1 MKVDVERF
9 RLDEFRC
16 PCCGGVKVSSSLALL
31 LDILR
36 FILAAPLVVT
46 SGYRCSK
53 HNKKVGGVSRSRHLI
68 GCAADIACPPGVP
81 FEKFHAAAARIF
93 VPAGGGCLEYR
104 HRFFL
109 HLEVPR
115 SMSVWLWDG
124 GPVDLPPR
132 LSL

>member
-1 MKVDVERF
+1 MKVTIERF
-9 RLDEFRC
+9 RQDEFLC
-16 PCCGGVKVSSSLALL
+16 PCCGRVKVSSSLALL

-53 HNKKVGGVSRSRHLI
+53 HNKKVGGADLSRHLI

-81 FEKFHAAAARIF
+81 FETFHAAAAKVF

-104 HRFFL
+104 ERYFL

-115 SMSVWLWDG
+115 PMSGWLWDG